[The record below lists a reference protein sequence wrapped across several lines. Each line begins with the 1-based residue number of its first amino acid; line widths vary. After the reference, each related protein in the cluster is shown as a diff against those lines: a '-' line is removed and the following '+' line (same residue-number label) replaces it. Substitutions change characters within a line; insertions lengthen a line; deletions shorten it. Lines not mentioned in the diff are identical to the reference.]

1 MRITQRSLTANSIT
15 GINNNL
21 AALTKYQN
29 QLSTGKVLTKPSDS
43 PTDTNKSMQTRS
55 GLVALDQQTRNITD
69 ATARLKQADSA
80 LSTMQE
86 LARRVQTLTTQ
97 GLNTGSNDATSSAAL
112 GTEVTALRE
121 SMLGIANTTVASTG
135 QPLFGGVAAGT
146 VAYDATGAYVGTD
159 GYPVTRRIG
168 DSESIRVDVTGTE
181 AFGTTDTAAGTKDL
195 FALVQGI
202 ADKLNTSP
210 VDVAGLSADLTALQA
225 AQDRLSSA
233 QSLVGAR
240 ALRVDDAAGLNTDRK
255 LTLTAQ
261 LGALED
267 VDIPRATLEL
277 SAQQVGYQ
285 AALSVAAK
293 ALQPTLMDFLK

>member
-1 MRITQRSLTANSIT
+1 MRITQRALTASSIT

-21 AALTKYQN
+21 SALTKYQN

-55 GLVALDQQTRNITD
+55 GLAALAQQARNITD
-69 ATARLKQADSA
+69 ATARLDQADSA
-80 LSTMQE
+80 LETMQE
-86 LARRVQTLTTQ
+86 LVQRVQVLTTK
-97 GLNTGSNDATSSAAL
+97 GLNTGSNDATSSAAIA
-112 GTEVTALRE
+112 TELSALRE

-135 QPLFGGVAAGT
+135 QPLFGGVVAGT
-146 VAYDATGAYVGTD
+146 VAYDASGAYVGSD

-168 DSESIRVDVTGTE
+168 ASESIQVDVTGTQ
-181 AFGTTDTAAGTKDL
+181 AFGTTDTTAGTKDL

-202 ADKLNTSP
+202 AAKLNTSP
-210 VDVAGLSADLTALQA
+210 VDVAGLSADLASLSD
-225 AQDRLSSA
+225 AQDRLSAA
-233 QSLVGAR
+233 QSLIGAR
-240 ALRVDDAAGLNTDRK
+240 AARVDDASSLNTDRN

-261 LGALED
+261 LGSLEN

-285 AALSVAAK
+285 AALSVASK
-293 ALQPTLMDFLK
+293 VLQPTLMDFLN